1 MSSRGLRFTST
12 ATMPESLRLAAERA
26 MQRDGRLAAVPQPT
40 EKGDARRSKHGNVVT
55 TVDGI
60 RFQSKREAR
69 LYERLKLQ
77 REAGEVSYFLRQVP
91 MHLPGGTRYVVD
103 FLVFMRDGRVRYLDA
118 KGQETK
124 LFRVKRREI
133 QHHYPIEIECV

>member
-1 MSSRGLRFTST
+1 MSGGLRYTTT
-12 ATMPESLRLAAERA
+12 ANMPEPMRQAVERA
-26 MQRDGRLAAVPQPT
+26 LQREQRIAAVPQPV
-40 EKGDARRSKHGNVVT
+40 EKADRRRSKHGNRPT

-91 MHLPGGTRYVVD
+91 MHLPGGTRYIVD
-103 FLVFMRDGRVRYLDA
+103 FIVFMRDGRVRYLDA
-118 KGQETK
+118 KGFETK
-124 LFRVKRREI
+124 VFKLKKREI
-133 QHHYPIEIECV
+133 QHHYPVEIECV